1 MKTLVSRFAWGAAAI
16 CLLFAMLRPAFA
28 AEPIRLGAAVSL
40 TGSLAKLGQETKAGY
55 EIWMEKVN
63 AAGGLNL
70 GGSKRPVEIIFY
82 DDQSDANRATKLVE
96 KLISEDNVRLILG
109 PYSSGI
115 TLSVSTITEKNHAV
129 LISAG
134 GNADELFERNFRY
147 IFGVWPLASEPIQ
160 ATMDVIHR
168 TDPGLKTVG
177 IAVKDNLFP
186 LTAARGA
193 REKAK
198 QLGYTVAFDEK
209 YPAEMNDFSS
219 VIGKAKDISPDIV
232 LELGHIKEAILFV
245 KQSKELGFSP
255 KAWTLQAG
263 PESPDFR
270 QALGS
275 AANYVFWY
283 ALWSPAVP
291 YNDPVF
297 GSTQAYVAAYEAKF
311 KTNPTFNSAA
321 ATAGAEL
328 LGLAIE
334 KANSIEPDRVRDALR
349 AFKGETIMGPT
360 EFDNRGVSVHAREN
374 VVVYQIQNGQDVIV
388 APEKVA
394 QTKPRLPMPGWSER

>member
-1 MKTLVSRFAWGAAAI
+1 MTRLALRLVWGAAVI
-16 CLLFAMLRPAFA
+16 GLLFPMFRLSVA

-55 EIWMEKVN
+55 EIWMEQIN

-96 KLISEDNVRLILG
+96 KLISEDNIRLILG

-147 IFGVWPLASEPIQ
+147 IFGIWPLASEPIQ
-160 ATMDVIHR
+160 ATLDVIHR
-168 TDPGLKTVG
+168 TDPQLKTVG

-198 QLGYTVAFDEK
+198 QLGYTVVFDEK

-219 VIGKAKDISPDIV
+219 VIGKAKDVSPDIL
-232 LELGHIKEAILFV
+232 LELGHVKEAILFL
-245 KQSKELGFSP
+245 KQAKELGFSP

-263 PESPDFR
+263 PETPDFK
-270 QALGS
+270 QALGA

-291 YNDPVF
+291 YNDPAF
-297 GSTQAYVAAYEAKF
+297 GSTQAYVAAYQAKF

-334 KANSIEPDRVRDALR
+334 KANSIEPDPVRDALR

-360 EFDNRGVSVHAREN
+360 EFDKRGVSIHAREN
-374 VVVYQIQNGQDVIV
+374 VVVYQIQNGEDVIV
-388 APEKVA
+388 SPEKVS
-394 QTKPRLPMPGWSER
+394 QKKPQLPMPGWAQR